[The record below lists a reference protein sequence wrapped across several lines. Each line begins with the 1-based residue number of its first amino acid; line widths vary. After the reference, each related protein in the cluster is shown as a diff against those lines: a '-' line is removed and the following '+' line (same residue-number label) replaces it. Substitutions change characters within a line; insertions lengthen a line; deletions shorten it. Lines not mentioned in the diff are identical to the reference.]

1 MKYIMNDRANIQ
13 IQTDSKIYIMQVDS
27 IQVFSFLFILPYHP
41 NPSPDEVFF
50 LENSNGNRGTVK
62 AEVEEV
68 LLCSWTA
75 NTMVLSPDEKWRG
88 DNKSICGVWPGQLL
102 AFFKHG
108 LCELVFVVCVFFFF
122 LYYQFTLPLS

>member
-1 MKYIMNDRANIQ
+1 MTEPTFKSRLS
-13 IQTDSKIYIMQVDS
+13 DSKIYIMQVNS
-27 IQVFSFLFILPYHP
+27 IQVFSFLFILPHHP
-41 NPSPDEVFF
+41 NPSPDEVVF
-50 LENSNGNRGTVK
+50 LENSNGNGGAVK

-75 NTMVLSPDEKWRG
+75 NPMVFSPAEKWRG

-108 LCELVFVVCVFFFF
+108 LCELVFVVVVVVF